1 MGKQSRKRQKTSKKD
16 DIQPLGSRTFV
27 DDTNKDDE
35 ERRLESMLFG
45 VPYVPSEASK
55 GKGRE
60 DDTDVV
66 ISDVEDGTAGGNL
79 KELENMLDSDVCGL
93 FFFNELIHVLLK
105 TCVVSSCFSLM
116 IMPDLHRLRHPL

>member
-1 MGKQSRKRQKTSKKD
+1 MGKQSRKRQKTSKGD
-16 DIQPLGSRTFV
+16 NIQPLGSRTFV

-45 VPYVPSEASK
+45 VPYVPSEKSN
-55 GKGRE
+55 GKRQG
-60 DDTDVV
+60 DDTDLV
-66 ISDVEDGTAGGNL
+66 ISGVEDGTAGGNL

-93 FFFNELIHVLLK
+93 FSMNSFMFLLK

-116 IMPDLHRLRHPL
+116 IMLDLHR